1 MLPMNTRSPVFASGP
16 ALNRRQFL
24 TTSMAGI
31 GGLALGDRLI
41 ADAFAAEGFKIEP
54 GVCTSLKKAAV
65 LKAAGFQFVEEN
77 VSSVMAPKAG
87 DEEFE
92 KKLAEVKAAP
102 LPVRACTGFVPG
114 DLKVVWPEVPVDALM
129 KHAETVFRRA
139 AKAGIGRI
147 VFGSGGARRIPDGF
161 DAAKAKEQFTDYC
174 RRIAPIARAHKVI
187 LVIESLNKAECNF
200 INRVDEALA
209 IAGAINHPGVQAHAD
224 IYHMMRE
231 DEGPES
237 ILKAGAKVKHCHI
250 AEKAKRT
257 APGVGDDDFR
267 AYLKA
272 LKAIGYRG
280 GLSIEGKWKDDQ
292 PPKACSVLKEQIQSA

>member
-1 MLPMNTRSPVFASGP
+1 MKTTATTIT
-16 ALNRRQFL
+16 RRQFI
-24 TTSMAGI
+24 TAATAGMSLP
-31 GGLALGDRLI
+31 GWLPAS
-41 ADAFAAEGFKIEP
+41 AESAASIEL

-77 VSSVMAPKAG
+77 VGSVLVPKAP

-92 KKLAEVKAAP
+92 KKLADIKAAP
-102 LPVRACTGFVPG
+102 LPIRSCTGFLPG
-114 DLKVVWPEVPVDALM
+114 DLKVVGPDVPMDALM

-139 AKAGIGRI
+139 QKAGIGRI
-147 VFGSGGARRIPDGF
+147 VFGSGGSRRVPDGF
-161 DAAKAKEQFTDYC
+161 DTAKAKAQFTDYC
-174 RRIAPIARAHKVI
+174 RRIAPLAQAHKVI
-187 LVIESLNKAECNF
+187 VVIESLNKGECNF

-209 IAGAINHPGVQAHAD
+209 IADAVNHSGVQVHVD

-231 DEGPES
+231 EEGPES
-237 ILKAGAKVKHCHI
+237 ILKSGAKVMHCHI

-257 APGVGDDDFR
+257 APGVDGDDFR

-292 PPKACSVLKEQIQSA
+292 LPKACSILREQIKSA